1 MFLADFFFIAN
12 SMDIA
17 NYIDDNTPH
26 AAANDIDNLIV
37 WPEEASKS
45 MFTWFDNNLMNSTAD
60 KCYLLVSSH
69 EKLTIKISGN
79 EITNTKREK
88 LSGVHLDSKVS
99 FD

>member
-1 MFLADFFFIAN
+1 
-12 SMDIA
+12 
-17 NYIDDNTPH
+17 
-26 AAANDIDNLIV
+26 
-37 WPEEASKS
+37 